1 MAKKKSGGSLQDQ
14 LRSAGLVTDKQL
26 KKAQKGIH
34 RQEMR
39 VKAGIEVDEAKLA
52 AEQAIATK
60 QVEGRAHNEARQKEV
75 LAKELQAQIKQL
87 VQRNSQREKGD
98 VEYNFTD
105 GKKIKKLYVSELNK
119 TQLNKGF
126 LAIVKLDDNYDL
138 VPEKVAQRISD
149 RIPETKDEVVLYLH
163 DRTNDV
169 VDEDDPYK
177 DFQIPDDLEW

>member
-39 VKAGIEVDEAKLA
+39 VKAGVEVDETKVA
-52 AEQAIATK
+52 AETALTNK
-60 QVEGRAHNEARQKEV
+60 QNRGREHNETRQREV
-75 LAKELQAQIKQL
+75 HAKELQAQIKQL
-87 VQRNSQREKGD
+87 VGRNSQREGGD

-105 GKKIKKLYVSELNK
+105 GKKVKKIYVSALNK
-119 TQLNKGF
+119 MQLNKGF
-126 LAIVKLDDNYDL
+126 LAIVKLDDQYDL
-138 VPEKVAQRISD
+138 VPEKVATRISD
-149 RIPETKDEVVLYLH
+149 RIPETKDEVILYLH
-163 DRTNDV
+163 DRSKDV